1 MNRGLI
7 EGIEMA
13 IDCGYQV
20 SKKDY
25 EEYLRTLEENK
36 MKKETTTIATVEIT
50 FINDNEKKLNKKQL
64 ATNIKHMTGA
74 DDVNV
79 TKVQEFIMEREDER
93 ENRIKELERKMDAAT
108 DVLDTILDLLKTIFM
123 IFKAAEEDNK

>member
-7 EGIEMA
+7 EGVEMS

-25 EEYLRTLEENK
+25 EEYIRTLEEKK

-50 FINDNEKKLNKKQL
+50 FINDHEKKLNKKQL
-64 ATNIKHMTGA
+64 AANIKHMTGA

-79 TKVQEFIMEREDER
+79 TKIQEFIMEMEDER
-93 ENRIKELERKMDAAT
+93 ENRIKELERKMDAAI
-108 DVLDTILDLLKTIFM
+108 DAIDSIINLLEK
-123 IFKAAEEDNK
+123 IFKVEDNE